1 MTDVAETLLTW
12 RGSGRSQGIAQC
24 LILGLL
30 SVLSGILPTGACAS
44 EHVWRSYSQVRYT
57 TSEDQSDYLRLRRLK
72 LYGQGP
78 ISDDWSYYL
87 QFLYK
92 ANNHSPTDDRIVM
105 QEANAIMR
113 LKSGKLTVGQF
124 KPPFG
129 LERFTSDAV
138 LALIDRSQPTDRLI
152 PNGNL
157 GWSFAR
163 ARGAQLENRVGP
175 SAQYAVGIFDGNG
188 ANHSFEGNGPLIVG
202 RVAYQPALGESRR
215 FRSEVA
221 LSWRK
226 DHDID
231 FLGQLPGAPPGYANF
246 AGTDIR
252 QNVAIAHDF
261 GKNSVRAEYFAAQYH
276 SDKPALPGINAQ
288 GYYLQ
293 WARTLSNKW
302 SAAIRIEAID
312 PDRSVTNSKDVS
324 WVTIGATYYMKSDYH
339 KIQANYVF
347 RSEKV
352 NEFDNDVLL
361 VQYQRFF

>member
-1 MTDVAETLLTW
+1 MRRCLCAVGFTALLCACP
-12 RGSGRSQGIAQC
+12 S
-24 LILGLL
+24 
-30 SVLSGILPTGACAS
+30 GACAS
-44 EHVWRSYSQVRYT
+44 EHTWQSYLQVRYT
-57 TSEDQSDYLRLRRLK
+57 TSEDQGDYLSLRRLK
-72 LYGQGP
+72 LFGQGP

-92 ANNHSPTDDRIVM
+92 ANNYSPTDDRIVV
-105 QEANAIMR
+105 QEANAVMR

-152 PNGNL
+152 PNGSL

-163 ARGAQLENRVGP
+163 ARGVQLERQLSTAIGC
-175 SAQYAVGIFDGNG
+175 ALGIFDGNG
-188 ANHSFEGNGPLIVG
+188 ANEPFQGNGPLIVG
-202 RVAYQPALGESRR
+202 RLVYKRRWGETRR
-215 FRSEVA
+215 LRSEIA

-231 FLGQLPGAPPGYANF
+231 FLGQLPGAPSGYSSF
-246 AGTDIR
+246 AGRDIR
-252 QNVAIAHDF
+252 QNLALAYDT
-261 GKNSVRAEYFAAQYH
+261 GAGTLRAEYFAAQYD
-276 SDKPALPGINAQ
+276 SDKLGLPSIDAQ

-293 WARTLSNKW
+293 WAYALSRKW
-302 SAAIRIEAID
+302 SMAARFETMD

-324 WVTIGATYYMKSDYH
+324 WLTIGATYYMNSDYQ

-352 NEFDNDVLL
+352 NEFDNDGLL
-361 VQYQRFF
+361 IQYQRFF

>member
-1 MTDVAETLLTW
+1 MTLHQRTA
-12 RGSGRSQGIAQC
+12 
-24 LILGLL
+24 LITAALCAF
-30 SVLSGILPTGACAS
+30 LSGARAS

-57 TSEDQSDYLRLRRLK
+57 VTEDHGSYIGLRRLK

-78 ISDDWSYYL
+78 ISDDWRYYL

-92 ANNHSPTDDRIVM
+92 TNNHSPTDDRIVI
-105 QEANAIMR
+105 QEANAVMR

-152 PNGNL
+152 PNGSL

-163 ARGAQLENRVGP
+163 ARGVQIENRIGP
-175 SAQYAVGIFDGNG
+175 SIKCAVGIFDGNG
-188 ANHSFEGNGPLIVG
+188 ANQPFEGNGPLVVG
-202 RVAYQPALGESRR
+202 RLAYQPALSESRR
-215 FRSEVA
+215 LRSELA

-231 FLGQLPGAPPGYANF
+231 FLGQLPGAPPGYSNF
-246 AGTDIR
+246 AGTDVR
-252 QNVAIAHDF
+252 QNVAIAYDL
-261 GKNSVRAEYFAAQYH
+261 GKHSLRSEYFAAQCH
-276 SDKPALPGINAQ
+276 SDKPALPSIDAQ

-293 WARTLSNKW
+293 WACALSRKW
-302 SAAIRIEAID
+302 SAAARLEVMD
-312 PDRSVTNSKDVS
+312 PDRSVTNSKDAS
-324 WVTIGATYYMKSDYH
+324 WLTIGATYYVDSDYQ

-347 RSEKV
+347 RSESVK
-352 NEFDNDVLL
+352 ELDNDALL
-361 VQYQRFF
+361 VQYQKFF